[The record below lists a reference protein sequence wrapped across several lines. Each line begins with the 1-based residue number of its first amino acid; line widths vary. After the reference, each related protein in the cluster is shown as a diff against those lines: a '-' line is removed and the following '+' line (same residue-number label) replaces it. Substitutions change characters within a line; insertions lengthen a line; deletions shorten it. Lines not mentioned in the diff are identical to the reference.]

1 MTIGTRFDA
10 WSRAIRSPMV
20 SIVRRYGFLNWTFAD
35 QGLVSASNLFTTILL
50 ARFLG
55 LEEFGRFTLAWTVVQ
70 ITSTLHH
77 SLVIS
82 PMVSIGPKQSAS
94 ERPAYM
100 GAVVLYH
107 AAFAAILF
115 VLTLLGAL
123 AVDLFFPSWN
133 ASRLALPLACFSLA
147 TNVHEFL
154 RRYFFTKGF
163 LSLAFKIDA
172 VRYSLQIALL
182 FGIVKLTDFDAP
194 TGLWLMGASAFIGF
208 ACYVRHMERLAWN
221 SDIARR
227 CLERHWRFSSWL
239 SLGLSMDMILDY
251 VYFVV
256 AGALLGAAAVGA
268 ANATRS
274 LLGVSRIVNAGL
286 ENIAPA
292 RAAERFHQGGVH
304 ALVRYLTGLTTV
316 ITVMT
321 AGVTLAIALL
331 PEFWL
336 RLAFGEEYAGYDNLV
351 WWWAAIHFLYAAM
364 VLLNTALFAI
374 ERTKAMFVASV
385 LSSAAGIAGAYA
397 IVTMFGLN
405 GMLAGIFAM
414 SLIRVGVLAI
424 ALFRQIAQLRHETPT
439 VRGPS

>member
-1 MTIGTRFDA
+1 MTKGTQSDA
-10 WSRAIRSPMV
+10 WSRALRHPMV
-20 SIVRRYGFLNWTFAD
+20 SMFRRYSFLNWTFAD

-55 LEEFGRFTLAWTVVQ
+55 IEEFGRFTLAWTVIQ
-70 ITSTLHH
+70 ITSALHH

-82 PMVSIGPKQSAS
+82 PMVSIGPKQDAA

-107 AAFAAILF
+107 AAFAALLF
-115 VLTLLGAL
+115 VMILLGAL
-123 AVDLFFPSWN
+123 AVDVFFPSWN
-133 ASRLALPLACFSLA
+133 ASQLALPLACFSLA

-154 RRYFFTKGF
+154 RRYFFTKGL

-172 VRYSLQIALL
+172 VRYCLQIALL
-182 FGIVKLTDFDAP
+182 FGIVKLTDFDA
-194 TGLWLMGASAFIGF
+194 TAGLWLMGTSAFIGF
-208 ACYVRHMERLAWN
+208 VCYVRHMERLTWDRN
-221 SDIARR
+221 IARR
-227 CLERHWRFSSWL
+227 CFERHWRFSSWL

-268 ANATRS
+268 ANATRA

-292 RAAERFHQGGVH
+292 RAAERFHENGVH
-304 ALVRYLTGLTTV
+304 ALVRYLAGMTTLLT
-316 ITVMT
+316 IMT
-321 AGVTLAIALL
+321 AGVILVIALA

-336 RLAFGEEYAGYDNLV
+336 RLAFGPEYAGYDNLV
-351 WWWAAIHFLYAAM
+351 WWWSAIHFLYAAM
-364 VLLNTALFAI
+364 VLLNTGLFAI

-385 LSSAAGIAGAYA
+385 LSAATGIAGAYA

-424 ALFRQIAQLRHETPT
+424 ALFRQIAQLRHETPA